1 MTTYRG
7 SGHPGAAVDRNPG
20 AAQRLPPDPRPEGR
34 RLRRIAIVWTALWEV
49 ARRVPEPLAYAS
61 ADLAARVQHRLASAT
76 RARVRA
82 NFARVV
88 ATESLDA
95 TVKDAFRSYARYWV
109 EAFRAA
115 DISPADIERRTTTA
129 GFEHLDAALEQGRGV
144 VVLLAHHGSWDS
156 AARWAENHGYHL
168 AVVAEVLRPR
178 SVFKRFV
185 ALREAIGLEVVP
197 LAKGAQLTG
206 RLAEVAAANHLVG
219 LLTDR
224 DLSGRAPVTDFFGEP
239 ARIPVG
245 AAVLS
250 RRTGAPIVPITM
262 LQRPGRRWH
271 LQVLPIVEVADVP
284 LAAAAGRIAAAL
296 EALILLEPAQWHAF
310 QPVWAAD
317 LHAPRRDGGHASA
330 AAPAADEKLPS

>member
-1 MTTYRG
+1 MTAYRG
-7 SGHPGAAVDRNPG
+7 SGHPGAVVDRNPG
-20 AAQRLPPDPRPEGR
+20 AAGRLPEDSRPESA
-34 RLRRIAIVWTALWEV
+34 RLRRIAIAWTALWEV
-49 ARRVPEPLAYAS
+49 ARRLPEPVAYAG
-61 ADLAARVQHRLASAT
+61 ADLAGRVQHRLAHAA

-88 ATESLDA
+88 AAESLDA
-95 TVKDAFRSYARYWV
+95 TVKAAFRSYARYWV

-115 DISPADIERRTTTA
+115 DIDPADIDWRTTTA
-129 GFEHLDAALEQGRGV
+129 GFEHLDAALERGRGV

-156 AARWAENHGYHL
+156 AARWAETHGYHL

-178 SVFKRFV
+178 STFKRFV
-185 ALREAIGLEVVP
+185 ALREEIGLEVVP

-206 RLAEVAAANHLVG
+206 RLTEVAAANHLVG

-224 DLSGRAPVTDFFGEP
+224 DLTGRAPVTDFFGEP

-262 LQRPGRRWH
+262 VQRPGRRWH
-271 LQVLPIVEVADVP
+271 LQVHPVVEVADVS
-284 LAAAAGRIAAAL
+284 LAAAAGRIAKAL
-296 EALILLEPAQWHAF
+296 EALIQLEPAQWHAF
-310 QPVWAAD
+310 QPVWEPGLAA
-317 LHAPRRDGGHASA
+317 RRRGGQDQGE
-330 AAPAADEKLPS
+330 PTTGQQP